1 MYIVSRDKET
11 IINMEQIASIYFED
25 CSIFVNNAGSEHF
38 MFACYENRRE
48 AKNDFIEIMVN
59 LGGGCKYLKLGE
71 END

>member
-11 IINMEQIASIYFED
+11 IINTEQIASIYLED

-48 AKNDFIEIMVN
+48 AKNDFISIMVN
-59 LGGGCKYLKLGE
+59 IGGKSKYLELGE